1 MDEHKLF
8 IFKDPSILDE
18 AMQLSMDR
26 SGRIWEYLFESPMVG
41 QYLEGRRRDEESSIL
56 DSLRENLI
64 LFTKY
69 LFFKKKLNELDQT
82 ARYI

>member
-1 MDEHKLF
+1 
-8 IFKDPSILDE
+8 
-18 AMQLSMDR
+18 MDR
-26 SGRIWEYLFESPMVG
+26 SARIWEYLFESPMVG
-41 QYLEGRRRDEESSIL
+41 QFLEGRRREEESIIL